1 VRGQLELARR
11 LDSAPLEAL
20 TWYDAGLVALA
31 ADQFGEAAALLGD
44 ALDAGAELSR
54 PAARLARAEALAA
67 AGDPERAELELRA
80 AVCEPVGPGDQAW
93 ALVPRAARVQ
103 GLVARA
109 RGDRAVARAR
119 LREAAA
125 GWRRLRPPRLGD
137 SHLANLVDLGRPPV
151 VGLVEPDRELARVCA
166 ELADLG
172 DHVDVGDHGGEV
184 S

>member
-1 VRGQLELARR
+1 
-11 LDSAPLEAL
+11 
-20 TWYDAGLVALA
+20 
-31 ADQFGEAAALLGD
+31 
-44 ALDAGAELSR
+44 
-54 PAARLARAEALAA
+54 
-67 AGDPERAELELRA
+67 
-80 AVCEPVGPGDQAW
+80 
-93 ALVPRAARVQ
+93 
-103 GLVARA
+103 
-109 RGDRAVARAR
+109 RAR

-172 DHVDVGDHGGEV
+172 DLDDFDNQGDLGDHGGEV